1 MDESFLGER
10 DDTIKITPKEL
21 VQVSTEP
28 ITRLTTNKLKNTVNE
43 LIYNIW
49 NNVGFKEATSISEDQ
64 TLVNLIHA

>member
-10 DDTIKITPKEL
+10 DDTIKITSKEL

-49 NNVGFKEATSISEDQ
+49 NNMGFKEATSISEDQ